1 MIPGNY
7 MGAKVGRDCNLSFEV
22 YQWCLLDYSCFKFKV
37 WVIVSASC
45 ALEITLKEIGNA
57 LICLFNAMISLRNV
71 DSSCCLSSYGRQ
83 ERASAAMILHLPGR

>member
-7 MGAKVGRDCNLSFEV
+7 VGAKFGRDCSFSFEV
-22 YQWCLLDYSCFKFKV
+22 YQWCLLDYSCFEV
-37 WVIVSASC
+37 WVIVSAHC

-57 LICLFNAMISLRNV
+57 SICLLNANISLRNV

-83 ERASAAMILHLPGR
+83 E